1 MNSEDPTK
9 IDNSIIT
16 TYNYTNNSIYLN
28 QIIHTLNTDGYVEIP
43 FLSNG
48 PPNVIINRNQYNS
61 NTLYITGS
69 NKLIDGITYDGELVI
84 EHSPITNDSS
94 KKLFTV
100 FLLKSDKNNSLTAI
114 DSLILNNNVS
124 NIGINT
130 KPSEIGNS
138 LNTDSK
144 QIYYIDKNG
153 NEVIIFTRPILINS
167 NINTL
172 NTQEKIF
179 TTNTTN
185 NYVIMFTKY
194 TDSMTEPFSLKE
206 GLTNTAYCQ
215 PIELID
221 SSGAEDANLVIPLT
235 GIYTPNDA
243 TNNIIRT
250 AINFM
255 AFVLVLGLTYVL
267 TPMIYNDYIIAL
279 IQSKG
284 QSKMNRI
291 RSIDTY
297 ITVLFISATLSFISQ
312 GVANNN
318 PNSTIIG
325 FFIGLFF
332 ILSFVIVQSK
342 KLEPSWRTM
351 QFSTGSGQITA
362 DYNHVTITSDFLKFI
377 FDNFSFF
384 MANIFLGGF
393 ILAIVFL
400 FAYLGNAFSGGGI
413 LSSAFGI
420 VCVVLVCV
428 YLTIAI
434 KSFTKDDD

>member
-1 MNSEDPTK
+1 MNSEDPSK

-84 EHSPITNDSS
+84 EHTPITNDSS

-255 AFVLVLGLTYVL
+255 AFVLVLGLTYIL
-267 TPMIYNDYIIAL
+267 TPMIYNDYVIDL
-279 IQSKG
+279 IDKKG
-284 QSKMNRI
+284 QAKMDRI
-291 RSIDTY
+291 RSIDFF
-297 ITVLFISATLSFISQ
+297 ITVIFIAATLSFIFK
-312 GVANNN
+312 GVADNN
-318 PNSTIIG
+318 PNSTILG
-325 FFIGLFF
+325 FFVGLFF
-332 ILSFVIVQSK
+332 IISFVIVQSK
-342 KLEPSWRTM
+342 KLESSWITK
-351 QFSTGSGQITA
+351 QFTTGTSQITA
-362 DYNHVTITSDFLKFI
+362 EYNKIKAIDDFLPFI
-377 FDNFSFF
+377 KDNIIVFWS
-384 MANIFLGGF
+384 NIYLGLF
-393 ILAIVFL
+393 IIIIVFL
-400 FAYLGNAFSGGGI
+400 FAYLANAFASGGI
-413 LSSAFGI
+413 LRSATGI
-420 VCVVLVCV
+420 ICALVLCI

-434 KSFTKDDD
+434 KTFTKDDD